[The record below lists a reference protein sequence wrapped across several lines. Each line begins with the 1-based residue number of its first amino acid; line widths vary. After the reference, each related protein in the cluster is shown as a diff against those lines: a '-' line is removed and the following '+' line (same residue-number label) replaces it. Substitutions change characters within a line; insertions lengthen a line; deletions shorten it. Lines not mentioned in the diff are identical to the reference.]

1 MATLW
6 RDVSTRV
13 VRDTVI
19 VTAGQSIASLLH
31 DRAGTKVLLD
41 AVVGL
46 TAANSAELLGMS
58 SGGST
63 STNQNVDSGT
73 NYWFDG
79 VADDN
84 GTNLTTFIAEIAGLT
99 NKPDQLIIDLS
110 YGDTLAANGGIG
122 GLTPAQAVL
131 NYTNAMNEIFSR
143 MRAAC
148 NAGNPDSV
156 EIFLMIMGSRESG
169 QHPLGMGLIR
179 EAQLQLITNGTNVHH
194 GCELYDLETYDG
206 VHPTPAAFDLIGERL
221 ASAIA
226 NQAGI
231 LGQLLGP
238 KITAINKISDTEIDV
253 VITAQTGDALA
264 KPAVIENIAIEEA
277 PGMIVPISTTSCRHW
292 WRKSKFSR
300 SRT

>member
-84 GTNLTTFIAEIAGLT
+84 EIG
-99 NKPDQLIIDLS
+99 
-110 YGDTLAANGGIG
+110 
-122 GLTPAQAVL
+122 
-131 NYTNAMNEIFSR
+131 
-143 MRAAC
+143 RA
-148 NAGNPDSV
+148 
-156 EIFLMIMGSRESG
+156 
-169 QHPLGMGLIR
+169 
-179 EAQLQLITNGTNVHH
+179 
-194 GCELYDLETYDG
+194 
-206 VHPTPAAFDLIGERL
+206 
-221 ASAIA
+221 
-226 NQAGI
+226 
-231 LGQLLGP
+231 
-238 KITAINKISDTEIDV
+238 
-253 VITAQTGDALA
+253 
-264 KPAVIENIAIEEA
+264 
-277 PGMIVPISTTSCRHW
+277 SCRE
-292 WRKSKFSR
+292 RV
-300 SRT
+300 